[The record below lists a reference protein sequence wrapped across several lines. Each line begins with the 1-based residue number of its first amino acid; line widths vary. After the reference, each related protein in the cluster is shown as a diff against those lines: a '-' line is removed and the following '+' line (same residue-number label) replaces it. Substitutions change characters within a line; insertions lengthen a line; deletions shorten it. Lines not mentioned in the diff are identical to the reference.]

1 MIILGFLLGKELPI
15 MFIGYHYIPVL
26 SEPELTMNGGLI
38 MISESSNFG
47 QLKIEG
53 VIWAENI

>member
-1 MIILGFLLGKELPI
+1 